1 MTGAALP
8 LVKSSLGGVKRVI
21 WGVAMTLVV
30 NMASATKALK
40 EYFEV
45 NESIILISFSENVN
59 DAEALVPAM
68 FELLDGQR

>member
-21 WGVAMTLVV
+21 WGAAMTLVV
-30 NMASATKALK
+30 NMASAAKALK

-68 FELLDGQR
+68 FELLGGQR